1 MLLSRRHTIR
11 LLAAAPL
18 ALRVSTSRAQAVE
31 WSMATEYPA
40 SSMSGEGLRFFAEAL
55 AKESGG
61 RLVARPSFDAAAGV
75 KSADMPAAVRDGRV
89 MGGDA
94 FAGGLGRLDPIFL
107 LSSLPF
113 VAATNSDARRLYD
126 AARTTYARRLAQEQQ
141 ILLFATPWPPTGVW
155 AKKPVVAP
163 ADLQDLAI
171 RAYDA
176 TGVKVFTAAGARPA
190 NLSFADTMPRLV
202 DGSIS
207 AVLSSGDGGAG
218 RRLWDH
224 LRHFTEI
231 NYAVPLSLATLN
243 EGVHAA
249 LAADLR
255 AAIDRAAAATEARQ
269 WQLLETRL
277 AENYARMTANG
288 VTITRADALSADLRA
303 LLARS
308 AGEAIEA
315 WKAQVGPDGTRLLA
329 SVGK

>member
-1 MLLSRRHTIR
+1 MMLSRRKTIR

-18 ALRVSTSRAQAVE
+18 ALQASTAWAQAVE

-40 SSMSGEGLRFFAEAL
+40 SSMSGEGLRFFAETL
-55 AKESGG
+55 ARESGG
-61 RLVARPSFDAAAGV
+61 RLAVKLSVDTAGV
-75 KSADMPAAVRDGRV
+75 KSADMPAAVRDGGV
-89 MGGDA
+89 TGGDA

-113 VAATNSDARRLYD
+113 VAATNSDARRLYE
-126 AARTTYARRLAQEQQ
+126 AARSAYARRLAQEKQL
-141 ILLFATPWPPTGVW
+141 LLFATPWPPTGVW
-155 AKKPVVAP
+155 AKKPIVAS
-163 ADLQDLAI
+163 ADLQGLAI

-176 TGVKVFTAAGARPA
+176 TGVKVFAAAGAQPV

-202 DGSIS
+202 DGSIA

-243 EGVHAA
+243 ERVHAA
-249 LAADLR
+249 LPPDLR
-255 AAIDRAAAATEARQ
+255 AAVDRAAAATETRQ

-288 VTITRADALSADLRA
+288 VIITRVDALSADLRA

-315 WKAQVGPDGTRLLA
+315 WKVQVGPDAAKLLA